1 MIPRVCSRAN
11 REPSQRGRRL
21 PPCESHCAEP
31 PPPLILPPGDHE
43 QGTRRTAP
51 ARAEDS
57 SAEVHESDGM
67 TSVGAACRVL
77 ILDDDPVVGSVIEAA
92 ATPHASYVERLVDPV
107 QFRKR
112 ALEGFDVVF
121 LDVILPGVDAIDL
134 LEEFALHARSFPPI
148 VFVSALDVGILDS
161 AVAYARQRG
170 FTIHGA
176 LEKPIRLGDVA
187 ELLGRINRRRTAP
200 VAAARAYAAD
210 HARCVEA
217 LHAGEFFL
225 RYQPQV
231 NLRTRK
237 VVGAEALIRWNHP
250 ELGELLPAS
259 FLPLLEDTATA
270 RELAEYV
277 IEKALHDMVQHEAY
291 AQGLS
296 VSVNIH
302 ASVLRSPG
310 FSDWVVRALERH
322 GVPAASLYLEATE
335 AAIVGEDAETLHAL
349 VKLRM
354 AGVGLSI
361 DDFGTGHS
369 TLAQLWRMPVNEIK
383 LDRSYVSTVVVSAKS
398 KALVQGMVHMAA
410 GMRARVVAEGI
421 ETEQVAA
428 ELVELGCGEGQGFL
442 FARPQLPGE
451 LMAFVSSDGART
463 RAG

>member
-77 ILDDDPVVGSVIEAA
+77 ILDDDPVVGSVLEAA
-92 ATPHASYVERLVDPV
+92 ATPHASYVERLLDPV
-107 QFRKR
+107 LFRER
-112 ALEGFDVVF
+112 ALSGFDVIF

-134 LEEFALHARSFPPI
+134 LGEFAHHARSFPPI
-148 VFVSALDVGILDS
+148 VFVSALDVGILES

-176 LEKPIRLGDVA
+176 LEKPIRIADVA
-187 ELLGRINRRRTAP
+187 ELIAKINRRRTVP
-200 VAAARAYAAD
+200 VATARAHAAD
-210 HARCVEA
+210 HDRCVEA
-217 LHAGEFFL
+217 LRAGEFFL

-237 VVGAEALIRWNHP
+237 MVGAEALIRWAHP
-250 ELGELLPAS
+250 ELGELLPGS
-259 FLPLLEDTATA
+259 FLPLLEETATA

-277 IEKALHDMVQHEAY
+277 IEKALHDMNQHVAF
-291 AQGLS
+291 ARGLS

-310 FSDWVVRALERH
+310 FSDWVVSALARH
-322 GVPAASLYLEATE
+322 DTSPELLYLEATE

-369 TLAQLWRMPVNEIK
+369 TLAQLWRMPVSEIK
-383 LDRSYVSTVVVSAKS
+383 LDRSYVSTVASSAKS

-410 GMRARVVAEGI
+410 GMRARVIAEGI
-421 ETEQVAA
+421 ETEPVAA
-428 ELVELGCGEGQGFL
+428 ELVELGCGDGQGFL
-442 FARPQLPGE
+442 FARPQRPE
-451 LMAFVSSDGART
+451 DLMAFAHSCGVQAPSS
-463 RAG
+463 